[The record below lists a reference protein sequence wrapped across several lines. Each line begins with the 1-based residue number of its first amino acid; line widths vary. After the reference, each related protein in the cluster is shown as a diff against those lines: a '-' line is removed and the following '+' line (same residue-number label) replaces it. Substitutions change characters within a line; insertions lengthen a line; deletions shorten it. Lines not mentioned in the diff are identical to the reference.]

1 MVTCPRRK
9 LHLQLNKYFQ
19 QEMDYRILQNARGL
33 ICKDLFKEKK
43 LIAKDFMQNTLQ
55 MSWNAKARYQNKDGT
70 SDETL
75 K

>member
-33 ICKDLFKEKK
+33 IYKHLLKEKNFDCK
-43 LIAKDFMQNTLQ
+43 GFHANNFQL
-55 MSWNAKARYQNKDGT
+55 SWNFKT
-70 SDETL
+70 H
-75 K
+75 